1 MLQDY
6 FRHYGNLAIFI
17 GLAVAVPLG
26 MLGLSF
32 IATWAKVRPQ
42 RPGRVKQASY
52 ESGLPPMSP
61 RPVLFS
67 IRYYQYALLFVV
79 FDVETVFLYP
89 WAVKFGVLSKQFG
102 LVALAA
108 VLVFLAVLT
117 VPYVYAWRK
126 KALEW
131 Q

>member
-6 FRHYGNLAIFI
+6 LRQYGTLFIFVAI
-17 GLAVAVPLG
+17 AVAVPVG
-26 MLGLSF
+26 MLALSWMGTRF
-32 IATWAKVRPQ
+32 KVRPEK
-42 RPGRVKQASY
+42 PSAVKRAAY

-61 RPVLFS
+61 RPRLFN

-89 WAVKFGVLSKQFG
+89 WAVQFRVLSKQFG
-102 LVALAA
+102 LIALGAA
-108 VLVFLAVLT
+108 FVFVAVLT